1 MNWGYHDIRPF
12 LASLAASILGPKES
26 KFHLEVEASPHNLFD
41 EFFVLGEISLL
52 ANRRKTLLPLRN
64 HKSNYEG
71 LLNLFAFSFGKL
83 SIKDVNRKTLSEA

>member
-1 MNWGYHDIRPF
+1 MDLGGGSSGQYFADKCLNDSASTHDIRPF

-52 ANRRKTLLPLRN
+52 ANRRKTLLPL
-64 HKSNYEG
+64 G
-71 LLNLFAFSFGKL
+71 LELELHGA
-83 SIKDVNRKTLSEA
+83 A